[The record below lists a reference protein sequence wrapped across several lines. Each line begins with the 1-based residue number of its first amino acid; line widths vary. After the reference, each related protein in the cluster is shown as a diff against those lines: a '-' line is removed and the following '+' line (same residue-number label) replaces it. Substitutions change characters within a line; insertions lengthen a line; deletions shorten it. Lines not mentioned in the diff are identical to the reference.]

1 MSGAAPLGIANIS
14 LLLTTIYSLLTVTG
28 RSEVERFRD
37 SKAPQVK
44 FSQGYGLT
52 ESSPVAMMQAIG
64 NMVLNF
70 TLPFFIHKTIGLIN
84 FLQNFGSIG
93 SPSPATQAK
102 VVNVDDPELV
112 GMGPGETGEI
122 LIRGP
127 HIMKGYYKNEAAT
140 KETIVKNGWLR
151 TGDIGY
157 YDKNFQFY
165 ITDRMKELIK
175 VKGFQVAPAE
185 LEEILKCH
193 PHVAGMQLLQQFIKT
208 SAKISVIS
216 DAAVIGVPHQSSGE
230 IPRGY
235 IVAKPNAKIDKQH
248 ILAFVQDKVA
258 PYKRLESVVVVDEIP
273 KNATG
278 KILRR
283 EIKAKY
289 VQK

>member
-64 NMVLNF
+64 NMVF
-70 TLPFFIHKTIGLIN
+70 TNSFPFFIHKTIALIN

-193 PHVAGMQLLQQFIKT
+193 PHVAGM
-208 SAKISVIS
+208 
-216 DAAVIGVPHQSSGE
+216 
-230 IPRGY
+230 
-235 IVAKPNAKIDKQH
+235 
-248 ILAFVQDKVA
+248 
-258 PYKRLESVVVVDEIP
+258 
-273 KNATG
+273 
-278 KILRR
+278 
-283 EIKAKY
+283 
-289 VQK
+289 